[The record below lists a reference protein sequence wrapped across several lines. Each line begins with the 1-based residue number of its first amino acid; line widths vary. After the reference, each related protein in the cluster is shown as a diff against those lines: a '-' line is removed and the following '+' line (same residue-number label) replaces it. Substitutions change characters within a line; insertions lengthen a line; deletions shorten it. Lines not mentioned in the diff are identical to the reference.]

1 LGKNIGNLHAFSLD
15 CGLFL
20 EERTYVPNAFA
31 ETFTTAA
38 GLNRQDPR
46 RRGNLL
52 TFDHTIDEVLLAGDI
67 HGHRANLAKI
77 IEFSALGANPGRA
90 LVLQEI
96 IHGPLDANGRDR
108 SVELLAKAARLKVA
122 YPRQVFFLL
131 GNHDLAQ
138 VTGNEI
144 SKEGHGVCKAF
155 AAGVEYSFG
164 PAAEEVMPALLDF
177 LTSMPL
183 AIRCSNGV
191 LLSHSLPSATRMEKV
206 DLTFP
211 RRDYTNEEMSRGG
224 MAYEWTWGRQQTP
237 EQLQEIARRLDV
249 KFFVLGHR
257 HSGNGWEK
265 ITDTAICVSS
275 DTERGQLLQMD
286 ARQSMAYDEMVAC
299 LRPIIAL
306 GGLG

>member
-1 LGKNIGNLHAFSLD
+1 M
-15 CGLFL
+15 
-20 EERTYVPNAFA
+20 PNAFA
-31 ETFTTAA
+31 ETFKTAA
-38 GLNRQDPR
+38 ELNRQEPC
-46 RRGNLL
+46 RRGNLVTL
-52 TFDHTIDEVLLAGDI
+52 DPSVTEVLLAGDI
-67 HGHRANLAKI
+67 HGHRSNLAKI
-77 IEFSALGANPGRA
+77 IEFAALPTNPSRV

-122 YPRQVFFLL
+122 NPRQVFFLL

-144 SKEGHGVCKAF
+144 TKEGRGVCKAF
-155 AAGVEYSFG
+155 TAGVEFSFG
-164 PAAEEVMPALLDF
+164 PAAAEIGPALLEF

-183 AIRCSNGV
+183 AIRCPNSV

-206 DLTFP
+206 DLTFA
-211 RRDYTNEEMSRGG
+211 RRDYAPEAMSRGG

-237 EQLQEIARRLDV
+237 EQLQEIARRMGV
-249 KFFVLGHR
+249 TFFVLGHR

-275 DTERGQLLQMD
+275 DNEHGHLLQMD
-286 ARQSMAYDEMVAC
+286 VRQPATFEGIVSR
-299 LRPIIAL
+299 LRPIVAL
-306 GGLG
+306 GGRS